1 MINRFSTIICSITA
15 LLGTTTT
22 VIAQDAIQVVSRLQ
36 PIRIGV
42 KIGFPNAVGGHLE
55 YVTPLL
61 GKRLAPSIE
70 YTSLKLDNYLD
81 PDRATIKYFEAGFNY
96 YFGKRP
102 GRGVYAHLGYGN
114 FKGKLVSEYYDSFD
128 TGEEAS
134 TDTYEIDQG
143 SINIRIGTKAG
154 GLFYFRPEIGYMFT
168 PFSKTIDVL
177 VNRSDGSSEV
187 QTEEMPGILAS
198 GLMFNFGIGFA
209 F

>member
-1 MINRFSTIICSITA
+1 MMLSGITTF
-15 LLGTTTT
+15 LVVTTSLT
-22 VIAQDAIQVVSRLQ
+22 AQDTLQIISRLQ
-36 PIRIGV
+36 PFRIGV

-55 YVTPLL
+55 YGTPLL
-61 GKRLAPSIE
+61 GSRLAPSID

-81 PDRATIKYFEAGFNY
+81 PDRATIKYFEAGLNY

-102 GRGVYAHLGYGN
+102 GRGAYAHLGYSN
-114 FKGKLVSEYYDSFD
+114 FKGNLVTELYDSFD
-128 TGEEAS
+128 TGEETS
-134 TDTYEIDQG
+134 TETYEIDQG

-168 PFSKTIDVL
+168 PFSKTIDVFID
-177 VNRSDGSSEV
+177 RSDGSSEV